1 MKTEEIGYVIQT
13 IDEWLEEHF
22 SEEEPEKVVGTC
34 HLVLNYESDKIAVA
48 HLKHMIIEM
57 TTMNNFEPDDQ
68 LTREKLMRWLGFL
81 QGALW
86 SRGYFSLD
94 KLREMNVVEK

>member
-1 MKTEEIGYVIQT
+1 MNTKQMGYAIQT

-22 SEEEPEKVVGTC
+22 PEIEPEKIEGNI
-34 HLVLNYESDKIAVA
+34 HLVLNYESDMITVA

-94 KLREMNVVEK
+94 TLREMNVVEK